1 MGVCRTAIGVHTA
14 VLSLCTAVLPLGIP
28 TAALHTVTR
37 SAPDLQNSHL
47 FQRCCRFPAS
57 LSCPA
62 QPHLLPTRPP
72 AAACIGPFYVSVLQK
87 PLLRLSAHQFA
98 CSCMC
103 CSAAEDACTSLCLP
117 FPTNWP
123 SPKKYLARR
132 EYSFL
137 LPASGWTESSPSSS
151 VGSQKSASWADRCFC
166 LSLQHFISLFFA
178 MSLFPLLSYSIS
190 LSPSPFVFNLL
201 ILSHIHHL
209 LLAEVL
215 FALCLK
221 TSILA
226 RWVPSRC
233 LSLVIDQ
240 FTQTLKAMRPSGPSW
255 PASPATT
262 APTRGAPL
270 STAAAAQVQPAFSPE
285 CRIARRCLALSYTAL
300 TYICPALFPAAQTTG
315 CLLRQRSPSIFV
327 LVCWLWKM
335 GAPPEVLSLSQRR
348 AWTADLALP
357 EGQPG

>member
-1 MGVCRTAIGVHTA
+1 MHARPCA
-14 VLSLCTAVLPLGIP
+14 S
-28 TAALHTVTR
+28 
-37 SAPDLQNSHL
+37 
-47 FQRCCRFPAS
+47 RF
-57 LSCPA
+57 
-62 QPHLLPTRPP
+62 LPTDQALRSTSH
-72 AAACIGPFYVSVLQK
+72 AGNTPFYC
-87 PLLRLSAHQFA
+87 LLV
-98 CSCMC
+98 
-103 CSAAEDACTSLCLP
+103 AEQNLLLHLP
-117 FPTNWP
+117 WVHRN
-123 SPKKYLARR
+123 
-132 EYSFL
+132 
-137 LPASGWTESSPSSS
+137 LPAEQIDFFVFPFSTL
-151 VGSQKSASWADRCFC
+151 F
-166 LSLQHFISLFFA
+166 HFFFV

-221 TSILA
+221 TSIPA
-226 RWVPSRC
+226 GWVPSPC